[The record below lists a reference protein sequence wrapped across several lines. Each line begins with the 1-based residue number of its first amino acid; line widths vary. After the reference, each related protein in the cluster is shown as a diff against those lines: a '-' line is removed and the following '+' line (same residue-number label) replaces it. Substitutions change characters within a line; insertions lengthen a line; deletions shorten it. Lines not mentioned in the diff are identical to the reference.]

1 MLSLFKSKERSS
13 ALREESAAVVQQ
25 VCAVAE
31 RAAEHAGALGELL
44 SAEVKEYAVHQV
56 QRLVMAVV
64 AIVLLLG
71 AYVGVCALLA
81 VLLSYCIGLA
91 GALAVV
97 VVLNLLIAALLL
109 RKVRAMA
116 GKQLAPAT
124 VEELKNDWKCLK
136 LLCKENSKL

>member
-1 MLSLFKSKERSS
+1 M
-13 ALREESAAVVQQ
+13 LREEAAAVVQQ
-25 VCAVAE
+25 SCAVAQ
-31 RAAEHAGALGELL
+31 RTAEHAEALGTLF
-44 SAEVKEYAVHQV
+44 SAEVKEYAVHQA
-56 QRLVMAVV
+56 QRLVMVMVAV
-64 AIVLLLG
+64 VLLLG
-71 AYVGVCALLA
+71 AYGLLCALIA

-91 GALAVV
+91 GALAIV